1 VNELLRKYNENL
13 LNFWRSLEKRQRIML
28 ISTILILLTSIS
40 IYTYIATRTKYE
52 LAFVGVNEKQS
63 GLIIKKLDELTIP
76 YQLSAGGANISV
88 PEAQVAKVKV
98 TLAQEDVLGSG
109 NIYNKFWN
117 SASYGMTDSQ
127 FQILERGAIEQELR
141 DLIVNGIHGIKDAN
155 VMLTI
160 PKEKVFYS
168 EDNQKATA
176 SIIVDLAPGTELNQ
190 NQIKSMY
197 DLISKSVPNL
207 PVENIT
213 IVNQY
218 SESLEYMN
226 QNQNNS
232 TINMTVFDQ
241 QRKIQSD
248 FQTDIKKQLEQM
260 LDKVLGSDQAIVT
273 VFAKMNFDQQKTVE
287 NLKEPV
293 VDGKGIAR
301 SIEKIQENSS
311 GLGSTPGGVAGTGN
325 TQVPGYQAGTSKND
339 TYSHAEERINYDVNE
354 ITKEIVSSPYR
365 LEDLSINVAINLADD
380 TNPNSK
386 AGQTKLAIQNLIK
399 PIVSAA
405 LTNQKQNTQ
414 TVNPQLIDS
423 KISIIAHPFQGTTN
437 KVQNVQSS
445 SGMNP
450 YLLYTLIGLSVF
462 AVGGVGFTVVSRRK
476 KKRNE
481 MVEEEFQPNEVKL
494 PEFDFTP
501 NLTEEMVLNKEIQK
515 LANKKPEEFA
525 KLIRTWLVD
534 E

>member
-1 VNELLRKYNENL
+1 
-13 LNFWRSLEKRQRIML
+13 ML
-28 ISTILILLTSIS
+28 ISTIIILLSSIS

-63 GLIIKKLDELTIP
+63 GLIVKKLDELGVP
-76 YQLSAGGANISV
+76 YQLSAGGTNISV
-88 PEAQVAKVKV
+88 PESQAAKVKV

-109 NIYNKFWN
+109 NIYSKFWD

-127 FQILERGAIEQELR
+127 FQVLERGAIEQELR

-155 VMLTI
+155 VMITI

-168 EDNQKATA
+168 EDDQKATA
-176 SIIVDLAPGTELNQ
+176 SVIINLDPGTELNAS
-190 NQIKSMY
+190 QIKSMY

-218 SESLEYMN
+218 SEPLEYAN
-226 QNQNNS
+226 QNQNNGS
-232 TINMTVFDQ
+232 LNMTAFDQ
-241 QRKIQSD
+241 QRKIQAD

-260 LDKVLGSDQAIVT
+260 LGKVLGPDQAIVT
-273 VFAKMNFDQQKTVE
+273 VFAKMNFDQQRTVE

-301 SIEKIQENSS
+301 SVEKIQENST
-311 GLGSTPGGVAGTGN
+311 GQGTAQGGVPGTGN
-325 TQVPGYQAGTSKND
+325 TQVPGYQTGTNNNG
-339 TYSHAEERINYDVNE
+339 TYTHTEDRINYDVNE

-365 LEDLSINVAINLADD
+365 LEDLSINVAVNMADD
-380 TNPNSK
+380 NNPNSK
-386 AGQTKLAIQNLIK
+386 TGQTKLAIQNLIK

-405 LTNQKQNTQ
+405 LNDQQQNVN
-414 TVNPQLIDS
+414 TVNPTLIDQ
-423 KISIIAHPFQGTTN
+423 KISIIAHPFQGTAN

-445 SGMNP
+445 KGMNP
-450 YLLYTLIGLSVF
+450 YLLYSLIGLSVF
-462 AVGGVGFTVVSRRK
+462 AVGGIGFTVVSRRK
-476 KKRNE
+476 KKRDEN
-481 MVEEEFQPNEVKL
+481 VEEELQPNEVKL

-515 LANKKPEEFA
+515 LANQKPEEFT